1 MNDMESL
8 NKVELQ
14 GKIGRINV
22 TDISGTKMARMAVAT
37 TYAYQDKGGCQ
48 ICETTWHN
56 VVAWESENCKDLD
69 KLAKGDNV
77 RVEGRIRNQRYVD
90 AEGNDRIS
98 TEIMARKV
106 EKM

>member
-1 MNDMESL
+1 MESL

-14 GKIGRINV
+14 GRIGRVNV
-22 TDISGTKMARMAVAT
+22 TEIEGIKMARMAVAT
-37 TYAYQDKGGCQ
+37 TYDYEYKNGSKLY
-48 ICETTWHN
+48 ETTWHN
-56 VVAWESENCKDLD
+56 VVAWEGENCKDLD
-69 KLAKGDNV
+69 KLAKGDDV

-90 AEGNDRIS
+90 ADGNDRIS

>member
-1 MNDMESL
+1 MKDMESL

-14 GKIGRINV
+14 GRIGRV
-22 TDISGTKMARMAVAT
+22 SVMDIGGVEMARMAVAT
-37 TYAYQDKGGCQ
+37 TYAYKDKGGCE

-69 KLAKGDNV
+69 KLAKGDDV

-90 AEGNDRIS
+90 ADGNDRVS
-98 TEIMARKV
+98 TEIIAGKV